1 MADTPRVR
9 VPLSLK
15 FCAGSLA
22 VAAAAVVFPELAPR
36 LGFAVSW
43 WASPFVALGA
53 GGLLGYALSRQIS
66 RRYVALLAATD
77 RIEKGDLA
85 HVDAFPPSGTFR
97 DETDDLADSLR
108 STVEGLRELVAQ
120 VQGTTLRVAGS
131 AEELTRSVEGVSGA
145 HEEISATVGEVAR
158 GAAQQTALLDE
169 VSRVVHEIAAAIELN
184 ASRAREAF
192 GFAAE
197 ANQKAHSGVD
207 VSRLALEKMRSVF
220 ERVEQAGSMVFQLEA
235 KTRHVHQITEIIT
248 SVASRTNLLSLN
260 ASIEAARAG
269 EAGPRLRGGRR
280 RDPQARRERGAQRRR
295 DLEADPRDRGRH
307 AQRGGRDA
315 PVEQGDRR
323 GPRRRQHDRRVAR
336 ADPRRGRRGGRVA
349 PRRSSRR
356 PTSRPATR
364 ERMVD
369 SMGEIA
375 KVSRSNVAAID
386 EVSTTARRQLDA
398 MGEMVTSS
406 KALREVAAELQ
417 GTMRRFRTG
426 ASEGRP

>member
-1 MADTPRVR
+1 VR

-36 LGFAVSW
+36 LGLTVSW
-43 WASPFVALGA
+43 WASPFAALGA
-53 GGLLGYALSRQIS
+53 GGLLGYLLSRQIS
-66 RRYVALLAATD
+66 RRYQALLAAAD

-85 HVDAFPPSGTFR
+85 HDLELPRTGSLR
-97 DETDDLADSLR
+97 DETDDLAASLR
-108 STVEGLRELVAQ
+108 AMVEGLRELVTQ
-120 VQGTTLRVAGS
+120 VQGATQRVTGS
-131 AEELTRSVEGVSGA
+131 AEELTRSVEGVSGG

-158 GAAQQTALLDE
+158 GAAQQTELLDE
-169 VSRVVHEIAAAIELN
+169 VSRVVHDIASAIELN

-269 EAGPRLRGGRR
+269 EAGRGFAVVADEIRKLAENAARSTDEISKLIHEIEADTRSVADEMRHSGKVIAEGRDDVNTIAVSLEQIR
-280 RDPQARRERGAQRRR
+280 AAVGEAAARAEEIFQEADQQAR
-295 DLEADPRDRGRH
+295 
-307 AQRGGRDA
+307 DA
-315 PVEQGDRR
+315 
-323 GPRRRQHDRRVAR
+323 
-336 ADPRRGRRGGRVA
+336 
-349 PRRSSRR
+349 
-356 PTSRPATR
+356 
-364 ERMVD
+364 ERMVG
-369 SMGEIA
+369 SMGEISR
-375 KVSRSNVAAID
+375 VSRANGQAID
-386 EVSTTARRQLDA
+386 EVASTARRQLDA
-398 MGEMVTSS
+398 MGEMVGSS
-406 KALREVAAELQ
+406 KALRDVAAELQ
-417 GTMRRFRTG
+417 GAMRRFRTG
-426 ASEGRP
+426 PGGEGRA

>member
-1 MADTPRVR
+1 VR

-36 LGFAVSW
+36 LGFAISW

-53 GGLLGYALSRQIS
+53 GGLLGYALSRQLS
-66 RRYVALLAATD
+66 RRYQALVAAAD

-85 HVDAFPPSGTFR
+85 QAPELPRPGGLR
-97 DETDDLADSLR
+97 DEADDLADSLR
-108 STVEGLRELVAQ
+108 AMVSGLRELVAQ
-120 VQGTTLRVAGS
+120 VQDATARVGAS
-131 AEELTRSVEGVSGA
+131 AEELTQNALGVSGGN
-145 HEEISATVGEVAR
+145 EEIAGTVAEVAR
-158 GAAQQTALLDE
+158 SAAQQTSLLDD
-169 VSRVVHEIAAAIELN
+169 VSRVVHEIANAIELN

-269 EAGPRLRGGRR
+269 EAGRGFAVVADEIRKLAENAARSTDEISKLIHEIEADTRSVADEMRHSGKVIAEGRDDVNTIAVSLEQIR
-280 RDPQARRERGAQRRR
+280 AAVGEAAGRAEEIFQEADQQAR
-295 DLEADPRDRGRH
+295 
-307 AQRGGRDA
+307 DA
-315 PVEQGDRR
+315 
-323 GPRRRQHDRRVAR
+323 
-336 ADPRRGRRGGRVA
+336 
-349 PRRSSRR
+349 
-356 PTSRPATR
+356 
-364 ERMVD
+364 ERMVE
-369 SMGEIA
+369 SMSEIS
-375 KVSRSNVAAID
+375 KVSRSNVSAID
-386 EVSTTARRQLDA
+386 EVSATARRQLDA
-398 MGEMVTSS
+398 MAEMVVSA
-406 KALREVAAELQ
+406 KALREVAEDLQ
-417 GTMRRFRTG
+417 GAMRRFRTG
-426 ASEGRP
+426 EREGRP